1 MTNYLKAEKAV
12 YRHKHPF
19 RNYRPMTDEEKKVRR
34 ELRAVEG
41 VKVSNIMDT
50 KLRGKVN
57 KI

>member
-19 RNYRPMTDEEKKVRR
+19 RNYRPMTDEEKKSRR
-34 ELRAVEG
+34 ELMVAEG
-41 VKVSNIMDT
+41 TKVSAIMDG
-50 KLRGKVN
+50 KLRGKVK

>member
-19 RNYRPMTDEEKKVRR
+19 RNYRPMTDEEKKARR

-41 VKVSNIMDT
+41 VKVSNILDG
-50 KLRGKVN
+50 KLKGVR